1 MSAAVRTVFVVDDD
15 PSVRK
20 SLARLLTSTGH
31 RVDTFASAGE
41 FLRRK
46 GRPPGAACMILDL
59 SMPEVGGLELQ
70 QALLDA
76 NFTLPIVFA
85 TGHAQVPDSVRAMKL
100 GAVDFLTKPVDEAHL
115 LTAVARALA
124 LDEARAH
131 ADAARMALARRQ
143 GRLTPRERQ
152 VFSLVVTGML
162 NKQIAWRLGASE
174 RTIKAH
180 RARVMQKMQANS
192 VAALVRMADRLDSAA
207 AGAAH

>member
-1 MSAAVRTVFVVDDD
+1 MSAAVRTVLVVDDD

-20 SLARLLTSTGH
+20 ALARLLTSTGH
-31 RVDTFASAGE
+31 RVETFASAGE

-46 GRPPGAACMILDL
+46 GRSAGPTCLILDL
-59 SMPEVGGLELQ
+59 CMPDVDGLELQ
-70 QALLDA
+70 AMLHDA
-76 NFTLPIVFA
+76 YPTLPIIFA
-85 TGHAQVPDSVRAMKL
+85 SGHGEVPDSVRAMKL
-100 GAVDFLTKPVDEAHL
+100 GAVDFLTKPVDEAQL

-124 LDEARAH
+124 LDEARAQTEG
-131 ADAARMALARRQ
+131 ARIALARRQ

-180 RARVMQKMQANS
+180 RARVMQKMQADS
-192 VAALVRMADRLDSAA
+192 VAALVRMADRLDGATP
-207 AGAAH
+207 AGVH

>member
-76 NFTLPIVFA
+76 NFALPIVFA

>member
-1 MSAAVRTVFVVDDD
+1 MSAVARTVFVVDDD

-31 RVDTFASAGE
+31 RVDTFPSAGE

-46 GRPPGAACMILDL
+46 GQPPGAACVILDL
-59 SMPEVGGLELQ
+59 SMPEVDGLELQ
-70 QALLDA
+70 AQLREISP
-76 NFTLPIVFA
+76 TLPVVFA
-85 TGHAQVPDSVRAMKL
+85 SGHGEVPDSVQAMKL
-100 GAVDFLTKPVDEAHL
+100 GAVDFLTKPIDETQL
-115 LTAVARALA
+115 LSAVARALA
-124 LDEARAH
+124 LDEERAQ
-131 ADAARMALARRQ
+131 AEAARMALAKRQ

-162 NKQIAWRLGASE
+162 NKQIAGRLGASE

-192 VAALVRMADRLDSAA
+192 VAALVRMADRLE
-207 AGAAH
+207 GAAPS

>member
-1 MSAAVRTVFVVDDD
+1 MSPVARTVFVVDDD

-20 SLARLLTSTGH
+20 SMARLLTSNGH
-31 RVDTFASAGE
+31 RVDTFASAAE

-46 GRPPGAACMILDL
+46 VRPAGAACLILDL
-59 SMPEVGGLELQ
+59 RMPEVDGLELQ
-70 QALLDA
+70 AQLRDA
-76 NFTLPIVFA
+76 TPNLPIVFA
-85 TGHAQVPDSVRAMKL
+85 TGHGDVPDSVQAMKL
-100 GAVDFLTKPVDEAHL
+100 GAVDFLTKPVDETQL

-124 LDEARAH
+124 LDEARAR
-131 ADAARMALARRQ
+131 AEATRMALARRQ

-180 RARVMQKMQANS
+180 RARVMQKMQADS
-192 VAALVRMADRLDSAA
+192 VAALVRMADRLESAA
-207 AGAAH
+207 PARAQ